1 MAIDELRSDFEPTI
15 WTPRENLDLKQVWFT
30 GAHSNIGGSYAPDKD
45 GSLLSD
51 NALHWMMHEAKV
63 AGLALEAHLKQSLNM
78 NPTATLHN
86 SRRSFYRIKSK
97 FYRPIEH
104 GKGEVMI
111 HKGVKQRW
119 DQD

>member
-1 MAIDELRSDFEPTI
+1 MP
-15 WTPRENLDLKQVWFT
+15 
-30 GAHSNIGGSYAPDKD
+30 PDKD

-51 NALHWMMHEAKV
+51 NALHWMIHEAKV

-119 DQD
+119 DQDSSYRPKNLNEYIQQHGWPKKLVT